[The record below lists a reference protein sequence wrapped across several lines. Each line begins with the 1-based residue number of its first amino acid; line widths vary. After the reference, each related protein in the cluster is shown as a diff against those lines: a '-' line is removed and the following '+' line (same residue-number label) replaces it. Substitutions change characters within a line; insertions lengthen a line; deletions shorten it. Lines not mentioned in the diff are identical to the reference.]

1 MRALVTNDDGID
13 SPGIAALAAVAGELG
28 LEVTVAAPAWNSSGA
43 SASITGVSSDNRLVV
58 SARTLSE
65 AAHAHAFAVE
75 ASPAM
80 IVRVGVRG
88 GFGFDSPPD
97 LVLSGINDGP
107 NTGRAVL
114 HSGTVGAALT
124 AATHGCRCVAFS
136 LGVHAADATP
146 DYDAATAVA
155 RRVIPWALEAPAP
168 LALNVNVPSGKADAL
183 RGFRHAHLA
192 TFGAVDTQVTVL
204 DGGQLHIHFSE
215 IDPTGEP
222 GSDATLLSQGYATV
236 TALNPV
242 CETDKLALIGLV

>member
-1 MRALVTNDDGID
+1 VRALVTNDDGID
-13 SPGIAALAAVAGELG
+13 SPGIASLAEVAVELG
-28 LEVTVAAPAWNSSGA
+28 LDVVVAAPAWNSSGA

-58 SARTLSE
+58 TARSLAP
-65 AAHAHAFAVE
+65 AAPARAFAVE

-80 IVRVGVRG
+80 IVRVAVRG
-88 GFGFDSPPD
+88 GFGFDTPPD

-136 LGVHAADATP
+136 LGVHPAGGLP
-146 DYDAATAVA
+146 DYDAAREVA
-155 RRVIPWALEAPAP
+155 RRVIPWALDAPAP
-168 LALNVNVPSGKADAL
+168 LALNVNVPSGHANDL
-183 RGFRHAHLA
+183 RGLRHAHLA
-192 TFGAVDTQVTVL
+192 TFGAVDTQVTIL
-204 DGGQLHIHFSE
+204 DGGQLRVSYSE

-222 GSDATLLSQGYATV
+222 GSDATLLSEGYATV

-242 CETDKLALIGLV
+242 CETDQLALIGLV

>member
-1 MRALVTNDDGID
+1 VRALVTNDDGID
-13 SPGIAALAAVAGELG
+13 SPGIAALAAVASQLG

-43 SASITGVSSDNRLVV
+43 SASITGVSNDNRLVV
-58 SARTLSE
+58 TARSMP
-65 AAHAHAFAVE
+65 ASAHAHAFAVE

-88 GFGFDSPPD
+88 GFGFDTPPD

-136 LGVHAADATP
+136 LGTHASDAP
-146 DYDAATAVA
+146 PVFDAACTIA

-168 LALNVNVPSGKADAL
+168 LALNVNVPSGRADDV
-183 RGFRHAHLA
+183 RGLRHAHLA

-204 DGGQLHIHFSE
+204 DGGQLRVSYSE

-222 GSDATLLSQGYATV
+222 GSDATLLSEGYATV

-242 CETDKLALIGLV
+242 CETDRLALIGLV